1 MSRLSPKSNFCVQD
15 VVDSCSNLGTPREP
29 LYYFHNPEVIIPSAL
44 VVPVVEVKG
53 VASLVLTKRPETM
66 KNHAGDWVFPGGRID
81 DGVDAS
87 PQEAALRELAE
98 ELGVP
103 RNSARVIGELDQRG
117 PTLQGHTINVFV
129 AVIDSVESIH
139 PDPHEVSEVAVVS
152 LAELAR
158 PETHYTSN
166 KVPYGYGT
174 NEDTGEP
181 HQVPFDMQFFKFGE
195 GQLIW
200 GTQGEILWDL
210 LACLLQDR
218 QTIAQIR
225 S

>member
-1 MSRLSPKSNFCVQD
+1 MNAQEQFTVAAIVDACARLGV
-15 VVDSCSNLGTPREP
+15 PREP
-29 LYYFHNPEVIIPSAL
+29 LYFFFTPDVVIPSAL
-44 VVPVVEVKG
+44 VVPVVEVHG
-53 VASLVLTKRPETM
+53 MASLVLTKRPETM
-66 KNHAGDWVFPGGRID
+66 KNHAGDWVFHGGRID
-81 DGVDAS
+81 TGVDAN
-87 PQEAALRELAE
+87 PMDAALRELSE
-98 ELGVP
+98 ELGVS
-103 RNSARVIGELDQRG
+103 RSATRIVGELDSRG

-166 KVPYGYGT
+166 KVPYGYET

-181 HQVPFDMQFFKFGE
+181 HQVPFDMQFFKFGDC
-195 GQLIW
+195 QLIW

-218 QTIAQIR
+218 HTIAQIR

>member
-1 MSRLSPKSNFCVQD
+1 MNAQEQFTVTAIVDACSRLGV
-15 VVDSCSNLGTPREP
+15 PREP
-29 LYYFHNPEVIIPSAL
+29 LYFFFTPDVVIPSAI
-44 VVPVVEVKG
+44 VVPVVEVDG
-53 VASLVLTKRPETM
+53 MASLVLTKRPATM
-66 KNHAGDWVFPGGRID
+66 RNHAGDWVFPGGRID

-181 HQVPFDMQFFKFGE
+181 HQVPFDMQFFRFGE

>member
-1 MSRLSPKSNFCVQD
+1 MNAQEQFTVTAIVDACSRLGV
-15 VVDSCSNLGTPREP
+15 PREP
-29 LYYFHNPEVIIPSAL
+29 LYFFFTPDVVIPSAI
-44 VVPVVEVKG
+44 VVPVVEVDG
-53 VASLVLTKRPETM
+53 MASLVLTKRPATM
-66 KNHAGDWVFPGGRID
+66 RNHAGDWVFPGGRID

-129 AVIDSVESIH
+129 AVIDSAESIH

-152 LAELAR
+152 LTELAR

-181 HQVPFDMQFFKFGE
+181 HQVPFDMQFFTFGE